1 MKGNTMFDDDYSL
14 ETFNHKLAIVD
25 SLLGG
30 FDTDYLEAV
39 AEAGDYLDNQLID
52 FVSTLM
58 TL

>member
-1 MKGNTMFDDDYSL
+1 MFDDDYSL

-30 FDTDYLEAV
+30 LDTDYLEAV